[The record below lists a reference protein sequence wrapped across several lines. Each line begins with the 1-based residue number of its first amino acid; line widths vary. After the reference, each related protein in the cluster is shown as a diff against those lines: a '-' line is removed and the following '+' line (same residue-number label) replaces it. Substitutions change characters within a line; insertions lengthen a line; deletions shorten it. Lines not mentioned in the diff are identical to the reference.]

1 MKVGFDPKDYPGDG
15 PYFALDKALAEE
27 WQEVYENGLQEIHL
41 ARSVFEE
48 LQIRGLIKDDLH
60 YPGRACYVLPDGLPA
75 FNAAILQA
83 TPGVYSP

>member
-1 MKVGFDPKDYPGDG
+1 
-15 PYFALDKALAEE
+15 LDKALAEE